1 MTGLQEVAPT
11 GSATSNRQAEM
22 MYLLRRYILGR
33 NFFLRPDCVHHVPE
47 AVRRYHSKRFRE
59 AYEAVKRLDYS
70 DGIVTQG
77 SAREGRKHNIQL
89 GFASQ
94 RLTAMGDGADQPVD
108 RAVRSH
114 LLPER
119 RVSDAFVNV
128 VLAEIALPLL
138 RAKAKRSYSGAE
150 LRELCAG
157 AGRTSCL
164 NPKMHRRET
173 LHPRPPGRR
182 RDRGLCAR

>member
-1 MTGLQEVAPT
+1 MAPT

-59 AYEAVKRLDYS
+59 AYEAVKRLDNS

-77 SAREGRKHNIQL
+77 SAPRLSSARARTQAQHPARLREPAPHRHGR
-89 GFASQ
+89 
-94 RLTAMGDGADQPVD
+94 RADQPVD

-138 RAKAKRSYSGAE
+138 RVKAKRSYSAAE

-157 AGRTSCL
+157 AGLTSCL
-164 NPKMHRRET
+164 NPKVHRRET

>member
-77 SAREGRKHNIQL
+77 SAPRLSSARARD
-89 GFASQ
+89 AS
-94 RLTAMGDGADQPVD
+94 TTSSSAS
-108 RAVRSH
+108 RASA
-114 LLPER
+114 
-119 RVSDAFVNV
+119 S
-128 VLAEIALPLL
+128 
-138 RAKAKRSYSGAE
+138 
-150 LRELCAG
+150 
-157 AGRTSCL
+157 
-164 NPKMHRRET
+164 
-173 LHPRPPGRR
+173 PPWATR
-182 RDRGLCAR
+182 

>member
-1 MTGLQEVAPT
+1 MR
-11 GSATSNRQAEM
+11 RQA
-22 MYLLRRYILGR
+22 
-33 NFFLRPDCVHHVPE
+33 
-47 AVRRYHSKRFRE
+47 
-59 AYEAVKRLDYS
+59 LDRD
-70 DGIVTQG
+70 DGIVP
-77 SAREGRKHNIQL
+77 SARDASTTSSSASRASASPHGR
-89 GFASQ
+89 
-94 RLTAMGDGADQPVD
+94 RADQPVD

-128 VLAEIALPLL
+128 VLGEIALPLL

-157 AGRTSCL
+157 AGLTSCL
-164 NPKMHRRET
+164 NPKVHRRET